1 MYNFLNPALF
11 HLLTNVKLIY
21 GSFICSPLHK
31 CTDFFR
37 GSCGNHACSPPAC
50 KSQTP
55 NSSSAFSEPSL
66 EHKRIP
72 ALSPGIQT
80 LFGGMEDKSQF
91 YLYFFF
97 LFFLNPK
104 QCQDGWRAAPRSPA
118 SAERFCPRRKCGV
131 PGQHCSPFVCSEPG
145 SSRIKGSVRELL
157 LQRGP
162 GKQDSVPWLSY
173 QHPANASAAKGSS
186 ARGAGRAL
194 LLEGSATIPV
204 QHPE

>member
-1 MYNFLNPALF
+1 MGTTRVPLQPVSPKLQILHQHFLSLPWS
-11 HLLTNVKLIY
+11 TNASL
-21 GSFICSPLHK
+21 
-31 CTDFFR
+31 
-37 GSCGNHACSPPAC
+37 
-50 KSQTP
+50 
-55 NSSSAFSEPSL
+55 PSHR
-66 EHKRIP
+66 EFKRS
-72 ALSPGIQT
+72 L
-80 LFGGMEDKSQF
+80 GGWRINRNF

-97 LFFLNPK
+97 YFFLNPK
-104 QCQDGWRAAPRSPA
+104 QCQDGWRAAPHSPA

-173 QHPANASAAKGSS
+173 QHPASASAAKGSS